1 VYCVVFVSEFVGE
14 FVFVQAC
21 GCTAVQD
28 NATPQSKYTKYTIFS
43 CTDRVSCDGE
53 KERRKEK
60 PREVGG
66 ESAGEGGREGGGK
79 RESERERKRKRER
92 ERERERERQRERE
105 REREREETCNSRMR
119 TAITRLSKMK
129 LDMQRKMVKMP

>member
-28 NATPQSKYTKYTIFS
+28 NATPQSKYTIFS

-66 ESAGEGGREGGGK
+66 ESAGEGGREGGG
-79 RESERERKRKRER
+79 RERASERERERERKIDRER
-92 ERERERERQRERE
+92 ERERERGRNRARERRDLQLPHE
-105 REREREETCNSRMR
+105 NRHHKVE
-119 TAITRLSKMK
+119 
-129 LDMQRKMVKMP
+129 